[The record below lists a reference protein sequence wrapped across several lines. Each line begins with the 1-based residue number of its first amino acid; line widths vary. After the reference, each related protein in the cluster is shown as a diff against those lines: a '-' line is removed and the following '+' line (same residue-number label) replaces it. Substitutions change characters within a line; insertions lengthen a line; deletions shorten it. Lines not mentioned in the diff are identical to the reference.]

1 MMMIFTADM
10 QKGEPMNDLIYRQH
24 AINAIENTECE
35 LLAEEW
41 DELTDAIKQVPS
53 AQQWTPVS
61 EGAPKENGKYLV
73 SVEKSE
79 WDGTTRRS
87 VRTMTYNKR
96 EVAPFQW
103 GHYEIYS
110 GKVTAWMDLP
120 EPYKGGDVE

>member
-1 MMMIFTADM
+1 M
-10 QKGEPMNDLIYRQH
+10 KDLIYRQ
-24 AINAIENTECE
+24 
-35 LLAEEW
+35 
-41 DELTDAIKQVPS
+41 DAIKLFSERKNELGGIQGDLGGAMSGAVKLIESLPS
-53 AQQWTPVS
+53 AQQWIPVS